1 MKLTYEVI
9 LNDATLIDR
18 LHADARRERAEAV
31 RRLIVEPIKT
41 FFAAHAAR
49 PHLARQG

>member
-1 MKLTYEVI
+1 MKLTYEAL
-9 LNDATLIDR
+9 LNDPSLFDRIDR
-18 LHADARRERAEAV
+18 QAHRDRAAAVHA
-31 RRLIVEPIKT
+31 LIVQPIKT